1 MEGIEEKLLKS
12 RDRKSGQNISE
23 NHEKE
28 KHCSTRKEMI
38 QFKSTTTL
46 MRIKSLQGVETTQ
59 TSSHSLENL
68 GRSLTS
74 LLSSLRHEAHP
85 HQAKNEKQR

>member
-1 MEGIEEKLLKS
+1 
-12 RDRKSGQNISE
+12 
-23 NHEKE
+23 
-28 KHCSTRKEMI
+28 MI
-38 QFKSTTTL
+38 QSKSTTML

-59 TSSHSLENL
+59 TSSHSLEDL

-85 HQAKNEKQR
+85 HLAKMKT